1 MIFLDRPDGDW
12 IARALEDGTFEFN
25 PNIPDAKERFLAANP
40 TLGKAIVAGVD
51 AKAELSEIRKASTQT
66 EAEAELSRLRDVD
79 NRLKIVLGALRFI
92 VYQYSIEKTDESM
105 RAIGKMFGQNLVDLI
120 YQEPRP
126 PRETRQ

>member
-51 AKAELSEIRKASTQT
+51 AKAELSEIRKASTPT

-126 PRETRQ
+126 PREARQ